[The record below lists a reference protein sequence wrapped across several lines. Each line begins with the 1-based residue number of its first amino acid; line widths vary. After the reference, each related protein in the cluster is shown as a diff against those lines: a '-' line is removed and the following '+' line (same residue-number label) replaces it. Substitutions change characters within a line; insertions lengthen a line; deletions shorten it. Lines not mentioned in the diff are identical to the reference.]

1 MGVHSTMSVS
11 REAALRKLQGFDW
24 SKLSNEQLGNVLG
37 ALLYDTLYNFAVD
50 RFGDEDDDALEGLE
64 P

>member
-11 REAALRKLQGFDW
+11 REAALRKLQGVDW
-24 SKLSNEQLGNVLG
+24 EKLSNEQLGSVLD

-50 RFGDEDDDALEGLE
+50 RFGDEDDTNLKGLN